1 MDLFHKEWHLIG
13 TINTDHRWLPKM
25 IVHGEESVGEK
36 TFKEENSQL
45 SILPLRGS
53 LGAKKVYQ
61 GFLLGH
67 WWKGL
72 W

>member
-1 MDLFHKEWHLIG
+1 MAREVG
-13 TINTDHRWLPKM
+13 
-25 IVHGEESVGEK
+25 GETKVKRGLTEVKVEK
-36 TFKEENSQL
+36 TLKEENSQL
-45 SILPLRGS
+45 SLLPLRGS

-61 GFLLGH
+61 GFLFRH